1 MSNKFNGLKKSG
13 RVIAL
18 AACCSIIGGGLGAG
32 GTFLG
37 MKHFSDSGAAESVSN
52 TAFDSSS
59 VLTNTANVKSDSL
72 MTAAEVYEKN
82 VNSTVGITTSITT
95 NYFGYQTSAAA
106 SGSGFIISDDGY
118 ILTNHHVIEG
128 ADSITVTAYDG
139 TKYKAELVGSYAA
152 NDIAVLKIDAKNL
165 VPVSLGSSDNLKVGD
180 NVVAIGNP
188 LGELTFSLTS
198 GVVSA
203 LDREITTNNG
213 TMNLIQTDCAINSGN
228 SGGALFNM
236 YGEVI
241 GITNAKYSSS
251 SSGEASIDNIGFAIP
266 VDQIKNMVSS
276 IIEKGYISKPF
287 IGVSVADVSSEM
299 ISYGIPEGAVVKEVT
314 DDSPARKAGLEIN
327 DIITKAD
334 DTEITNSSNLVSYVR
349 GLEKGKTLNL
359 TVYRSGETKE
369 IKLTVEETQISALES
384 EEEDETE
391 PAAQQQYQQN
401 YRNFFGAFPY

>member
-13 RVIAL
+13 KVIAL

-52 TAFDSSS
+52 TAFDSSA

>member
-13 RVIAL
+13 KVIAL

-52 TAFDSSS
+52 TAFDSSA

-95 NYFGYQTSAAA
+95 NYFGYQTSEAA

-327 DIITKAD
+327 DIITKAN

>member
-13 RVIAL
+13 KVIAL

-52 TAFDSSS
+52 TAFDSSA

-287 IGVSVADVSSEM
+287 IGVSVTDVSSEM

>member
-13 RVIAL
+13 KVIAL

-52 TAFDSSS
+52 TAFDSSA

-349 GLEKGKTLNL
+349 ELEKGKTLNL